1 MSSAVESSFFPSARP
16 FLARCLLLSAL
27 LGGVSMLTAC
37 ASTIS
42 GVVWQP
48 ENAVIDPKGKW
59 DQIGARQLLVQW
71 TAVDNLAFV
80 SGAGIPTVPKLPD
93 WKRIAAEPWAK
104 EVILG
109 LAGYFDENKARANVE
124 QLGALS
130 ERLAKLPTPLNVVG
144 WYFPV
149 EIDPTWGDAPK
160 LAAILNKLPRPLWI
174 SVYDSANVG
183 PDDVAKWL
191 ELWLPKDVGVFF
203 QDGVGVHAR
212 EASVAL
218 DYVTAMEKRLGKNR
232 VRVIV
237 EAFRPQV
244 GGGFRA
250 ATAAELMPQLNTY
263 GARQVYLFDGPHYVP
278 DTLVDELK
286 AGLAKGGKQP

>member
-1 MSSAVESSFFPSARP
+1 MSSAVASTSFP
-16 FLARCLLLSAL
+16 LARRSLSCSFRCCLLLSAL
-27 LGGVSMLTAC
+27 LGGISMMTAC

-59 DQIGARQLLVQW
+59 DQIGARQLLIQW

-93 WKRIAAEPWAK
+93 WPRIATEPWAK

-109 LAGYFDENKARANVE
+109 LAGYFDETKARANLDE
-124 QLGALS
+124 LGALS

-160 LAAILNKLPRPLWI
+160 LAAILNLSLI
-174 SVYDSANVG
+174 
-183 PDDVAKWL
+183 
-191 ELWLPKDVGVFF
+191 
-203 QDGVGVHAR
+203 H
-212 EASVAL
+212 
-218 DYVTAMEKRLGKNR
+218 
-232 VRVIV
+232 I
-237 EAFRPQV
+237 
-244 GGGFRA
+244 
-250 ATAAELMPQLNTY
+250 
-263 GARQVYLFDGPHYVP
+263 
-278 DTLVDELK
+278 
-286 AGLAKGGKQP
+286 